1 MNYQEHSPDSRLM
14 PFIEAYWTT
23 SGFIENEN
31 ASKILPDGC
40 VDIIFTFDESANAF
54 RSEIIGTMTT
64 FIKVICPQS
73 VRMFGIRFKPVGITA
88 FTRVPVEE
96 FTDRNIE
103 LAPVESLFDT
113 SWDEA
118 LPEQHSTEAIIN
130 YVNNYLISR
139 LSRLYLPDKRIVR
152 AVDLICLA
160 KGQLSLSAVAAEV
173 CLCQRHFERKFKSA
187 TGISPKMFA
196 KVVRFKQAL
205 RHLRNYPHKDLLSIA
220 IECGYYDHTHLIKE
234 IKTFSGDT
242 PAGFRP

>member
-1 MNYQEHSPDSRLM
+1 MNYLEHAPDFRLT
-14 PFIEAYWTT
+14 PFIETYWTAN
-23 SGFIENEN
+23 GFTENGS

-40 VDIIFTFDESANAF
+40 MDIIFTFDGETDTFHSD
-54 RSEIIGTMTT
+54 IIGTMTT
-64 FIKVICPQS
+64 FIEVSRPQS
-73 VRMFGIRFKPVGITA
+73 VRMFGIRFKPAGITA
-88 FTRVPVEE
+88 FTRVPIEE
-96 FTDRNIE
+96 FTDRNVE
-103 LAPVESLFDT
+103 LAPVETLFDS
-113 SWDEA
+113 SWDET
-118 LPEQHSTEAIIN
+118 LPEQQSTEAIIN

-139 LSRLYLPDKRIVR
+139 FSRLYLPDQRIVR

-160 KGQLSLSAVAAEV
+160 KGQLSLPAVAAEV

-205 RHLRNYPHKDLLSIA
+205 RRLRNYPHKDLLSIA

-234 IKTFSGDT
+234 IKAFSGDT